1 MSWVQG
7 IWVRSGRFVGTGCRR
22 PRRAG
27 ADNGGRDAGMRA
39 RTFLKVIVVSVV
51 VPGGVD

>member
-1 MSWVQG
+1 MGGLWGQDVVVPVVQAR
-7 IWVRSGRFVGTGCRR
+7 IM
-22 PRRAG
+22 A
-27 ADNGGRDAGMRA
+27 ARDAGMRA